1 MRDERP
7 LSHVS
12 APVLALLAAG
22 LALQI
27 GLHAVTPEP
36 QAKAQDLTQPPAAS
50 LLRLASLGDPI
61 ALAKILMLQLQA
73 FDYQSGS
80 KIPYKELDYA
90 RVEAWLS
97 RILELDPGGQYPLL
111 AASRLYAEVP
121 DEARQRSMLD
131 FVYRQYLLD
140 PNRRWPWLAHATF
153 LAKHRLQ
160 DMDLALKYAAA
171 LQKYTTAKDVPAWA
185 TTMEIFIREDMNELE
200 TARVMI
206 GGLLASGRITDRGE
220 LNFLDGRLREIEE
233 RLKQG
238 APRNAKVDCQ
248 NIDICDGIL
257 TKPGAIRPQK
267 CEICH
272 FRPGTDI
279 ADKAEPL
286 TFPWGNNM
294 KTKQTGFT
302 LVEIAIVLVIIG
314 LLLGGILKG
323 QEMITQAKIK
333 NVVNDFNG
341 ITAAMNSYQ
350 DRYRALPGDDLNAA
364 GRWGTNAGRLG

>member
-12 APVLALLAAG
+12 RPVLALLAAG

-36 QAKAQDLTQPPAAS
+36 EAKAQDLTQPPATS
-50 LLRLASLGDPI
+50 LLRLASLGEPI

-80 KIPYKELDYA
+80 KVPYKDLDYA
-90 RVEAWLS
+90 RVEDWLS

-140 PNRRWPWLAHATF
+140 PNRRWPWLAHAVF
-153 LAKHRLQ
+153 LAKHRLK
-160 DMDLALKYAAA
+160 DMDLALKYAST
-171 LQKYTTAKDVPAWA
+171 LQKYTTAKDVPAWV
-185 TTMEIFIREDMNELE
+185 TTMEIFIREDLNELE

-206 GGLLASGRITDRGE
+206 GGLLAGGRITDSAE
-220 LNFLDGRLREIEE
+220 LNFLDGRLREIED

-238 APRNAKVDCQ
+238 GSRK
-248 NIDICDGIL
+248 
-257 TKPGAIRPQK
+257 R
-267 CEICH
+267 
-272 FRPGTDI
+272 
-279 ADKAEPL
+279 
-286 TFPWGNNM
+286 
-294 KTKQTGFT
+294 
-302 LVEIAIVLVIIG
+302 
-314 LLLGGILKG
+314 
-323 QEMITQAKIK
+323 
-333 NVVNDFNG
+333 
-341 ITAAMNSYQ
+341 
-350 DRYRALPGDDLNAA
+350 
-364 GRWGTNAGRLG
+364 

>member
-36 QAKAQDLTQPPAAS
+36 EAKAQDLTQPPATS
-50 LLRLASLGDPI
+50 LLRLASLGEPI

-97 RILELDPGGQYPLL
+97 RILELDPEGQYPLL

-131 FVYRQYLLD
+131 FVYRQYLRD
-140 PNRRWPWLAHATF
+140 PNRRWPWLAHAAF
-153 LAKHRLQ
+153 LAKHRLH
-160 DMDLALKYAAA
+160 DIDLALKYAAA

-238 APRNAKVDCQ
+238 AGK
-248 NIDICDGIL
+248 
-257 TKPGAIRPQK
+257 K
-267 CEICH
+267 H
-272 FRPGTDI
+272 
-279 ADKAEPL
+279 
-286 TFPWGNNM
+286 
-294 KTKQTGFT
+294 
-302 LVEIAIVLVIIG
+302 
-314 LLLGGILKG
+314 
-323 QEMITQAKIK
+323 QEQ
-333 NVVNDFNG
+333 
-341 ITAAMNSYQ
+341 
-350 DRYRALPGDDLNAA
+350 RAP
-364 GRWGTNAGRLG
+364 